1 MSITG
6 CKNKSCDQIK
16 EKGSEK
22 KMRRFT
28 QFIRSEKE
36 TRLDVHCFNLKG
48 REGEE
53 IYEIL
58 KNLGFTFCYVESDS
72 LLAFLTGKYSY
83 VKNIMKKLEKHYE
96 FSWPE
101 DPAVI
106 GVPASEINKDFLKK
120 PEKGEKRI
128 KTVSKEK
135 FRAYVKVQKSGIT
148 NMFNITNVIEAA
160 DKIFEVELT
169 RGDCIY
175 IMENYKK
182 LKGGE
187 RNAKIPM

>member
-1 MSITG
+1 
-6 CKNKSCDQIK
+6 
-16 EKGSEK
+16 
-22 KMRRFT
+22 
-28 QFIRSEKE
+28 
-36 TRLDVHCFNLKG
+36 
-48 REGEE
+48 
-53 IYEIL
+53 
-58 KNLGFTFCYVESDS
+58 
-72 LLAFLTGKYSY
+72 
-83 VKNIMKKLEKHYE
+83 MKKLEKHYE

-120 PEKGEKRI
+120 PKKGEKRI

-148 NMFNITNVIEAA
+148 NMFNIPNVIEAA

>member
-53 IYEIL
+53 LYEIL

-120 PEKGEKRI
+120 FKKRGKKI

-160 DKIFEVELT
+160 DKIFDVKLT

>member
-1 MSITG
+1 
-6 CKNKSCDQIK
+6 
-16 EKGSEK
+16 
-22 KMRRFT
+22 MRKFT
-28 QFIRSEKE
+28 QFIRSEKV

-53 IYEIL
+53 LYEIL

-120 PEKGEKRI
+120 PKKGEKGI

-135 FRAYVKVQKSGIT
+135 FRAYLKVQKSGIT
-148 NMFNITNVIEAA
+148 NMFNIANVIEAA
-160 DKIFEVELT
+160 DKIFDVELT
-169 RGDCIY
+169 KEDCIY
-175 IMENYKK
+175 IMENYKE
-182 LKGGE
+182 LME
-187 RNAKIPM
+187 FFKIE

>member
-1 MSITG
+1 
-6 CKNKSCDQIK
+6 
-16 EKGSEK
+16 
-22 KMRRFT
+22 MRKFT

-72 LLAFLTGKYSY
+72 LLAFLTGGYSY
-83 VKNIMKKLEKHYE
+83 VKDTMKRLKKHYE

-101 DPAVI
+101 DPAII
-106 GVPASEINKDFLKK
+106 GVSDDEIDRDFLKK
-120 PEKGEKRI
+120 LKKRGKKI
-128 KTVSKEK
+128 KEVSKEK
-135 FRAYVKVQKSGIT
+135 FEVYVKVQKSGIT
-148 NMFNITNVIEAA
+148 NMFNIANVIEAA

-169 RGDCIY
+169 REDCIY
-175 IMENYKK
+175 IMENYKELEEAFK
-182 LKGGE
+182 K
-187 RNAKIPM
+187 